1 VAARFSLIMTF
12 VRRRFAHNV
21 CRMKSCFTPRRCA
34 TSAMNATCLSVR
46 DVLLC
51 IKGAR
56 GTRRSI
62 ELFTRPNESGAGLL
76 QPRLKPPSNPG
87 EAHWQPV
94 NLKLAI
100 CVLQLKVPLDFKY
113 SLV

>member
-1 VAARFSLIMTF
+1 MKKISAATAHAIGKVENLYFIRFHTNRIAMRPVF
-12 VRRRFAHNV
+12 R
-21 CRMKSCFTPRRCA
+21 PG
-34 TSAMNATCLSVR
+34 TSYF
-46 DVLLC
+46 C
-51 IKGAR
+51 IKGGLYRAIHTAKR
-56 GTRRSI
+56 KRSWI
-62 ELFTRPNESGAGLL
+62 VPA
-76 QPRLKPPSNPG
+76 PPETTIKLS